1 MDSGYIGQRTLNKE
15 LPKSG
20 PKKNVAKIKEGVCV
34 GPEIGE
40 MMLDNEF
47 RSQMDQ
53 RHGKPSCR
61 LSRIFLEITELCSAY
76 G

>member
-20 PKKNVAKIKEGVCV
+20 PKKNVAKIKEG
-34 GPEIGE
+34 PEIGE

-53 RHGKPSCR
+53 RHRKPSCR